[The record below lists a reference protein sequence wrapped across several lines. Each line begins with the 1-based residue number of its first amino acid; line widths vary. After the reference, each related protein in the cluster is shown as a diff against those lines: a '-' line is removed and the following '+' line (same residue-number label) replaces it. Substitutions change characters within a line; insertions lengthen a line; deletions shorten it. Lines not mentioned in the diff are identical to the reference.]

1 MATEPRKIIVVR
13 KKKVHGGGHHGGSW
27 KVAYADFVTA
37 MMAFFLVMWILGMD
51 EDARNA
57 VEGYFAN
64 PIGYKK
70 GYASGD
76 SPISVGSGAG
86 QVLSAPV
93 RTVMRA
99 REQESFEFTG
109 NQIRR
114 RLRGEASLSG
124 LSVDVEVVI
133 TEAGLRIELVE
144 DPDQQTFFMRGSG
157 DLQPVAQTVLRLIG
171 EELMALDNPLVLE
184 GHTDAA
190 LFSGGDYTNWELS
203 TDRANAARRQLE
215 RAGVDVSRFREVRG
229 YGANYPRVPNDPLHP
244 ANRRISILLPFI
256 SAPAEPSPTSG
267 SAAETGGG
275 EFELG
280 VS

>member
-1 MATEPRKIIVVR
+1 VATEPRKIIVVR

-70 GYASGD
+70 GYSSGD
-76 SPISVGSGAG
+76 SPISVGNGVG
-86 QVLSAPV
+86 VLSAPV

-99 REQESFEFTG
+99 REQETFESTG
-109 NQIRR
+109 NQIRQ

-157 DLQPVAQTVLRLIG
+157 ELQPVAQTVLRLIG

-190 LFSGGDYTNWELS
+190 LFSSGDYTNWELS

-215 RAGVDVSRFREVRG
+215 RAGVDVNRFREVRG
-229 YGANYPRVPNDPLHP
+229 YGASYLRVPNDPLHP
-244 ANRRISILLPFI
+244 ANRRISILLPFV
-256 SAPAEPSPTSG
+256 SPPAGSSPVNG
-267 SAAETGGG
+267 STAETGGA
-275 EFELG
+275 EVELG